1 MKKYL
6 LAIIS
11 LVILMSMMMFVGC
24 EYELSIVKK
33 TTTTTTP
40 TTNVTPTH
48 TTPTTTP
55 TIPTTTPTTTP
66 TTNDNGG
73 STDPV
78 GDFTLGMGVVLDSA
92 TSSRLTMTFAAVVLD
107 AEGKIVSCK
116 IDAIYNGYNI
126 DYDNEEIMFTNFQT
140 KAELGYDYA
149 MSKWGINMDNNGD
162 GIVKEW
168 FEQAQAFENY
178 VVGMTVEEVST
189 MQTQFVN
196 NYYIS
201 ADDAL
206 LSAGCT
212 IQITEFINAVV
223 KACNDDQ
230 SVHFAAVDN
239 FALGLAA
246 NSNDNGSNF
255 DVYESRVKMNID
267 FATVVVVNGKIVA
280 TLNDAAQPQIYVD
293 EDGNVSNTIYN
304 GTNRELKENHMMDR
318 YGIDNNGDGIVLAW
332 YLQSAAFSAH
342 IVGMTG
348 AEVAAMETT
357 LVNNHYISTDADL
370 LAAGCSIQ
378 ITGFMDV
385 VSEAANNAR

>member
-6 LAIIS
+6 LPIIS

-24 EYELSIVKK
+24 QYEIIIQKK
-33 TTTTTTP
+33 TTATTTNVTPTSTTPTTTNRPTTTTP
-40 TTNVTPTH
+40 TTNG
-48 TTPTTTP
+48 
-55 TIPTTTPTTTP
+55 
-66 TTNDNGG
+66 NGG
-73 STDPV
+73 ATDPV

-92 TSSRLTMTFAAVVLD
+92 TSSRLSMTFAAVVLD
-107 AEGKIVSCK
+107 AEGKIVSCR
-116 IDAIYNGYNI
+116 IDVIYNGYSI
-126 DYDNEEIMFTNFQT
+126 DYDNEEIMFTNLQT
-140 KAELGYDYA
+140 KAELGYDYH
-149 MSKWGINMDNNGD
+149 MSAYGTDNNYD

-168 FEQAQAFENY
+168 FEQAQVFEDY
-178 VVGMTVEEVST
+178 VVGMTVEEVSN

-196 NYYIS
+196 NFYIS

-223 KACNDDQ
+223 KACNDEQ
-230 SVHFAAVDN
+230 AVHFAPVNN

-246 NSNDNGSNF
+246 NSADNGSMF
-255 DVYESRVKMNID
+255 DYDETAVKMYID
-267 FATVVVVNGKIVA
+267 FASVVVVDGVVVAAITDVA
-280 TLNDAAQPQIYVD
+280 TPQICFN
-293 EDGNVSNTIYN
+293 EDLEVSNIKYN

-357 LVNNHYISTDADL
+357 LVNYHYISTDADL
-370 LAAGCSIQ
+370 LAAGCTIQ

-385 VSEAANNAR
+385 VSEAANNGRLN